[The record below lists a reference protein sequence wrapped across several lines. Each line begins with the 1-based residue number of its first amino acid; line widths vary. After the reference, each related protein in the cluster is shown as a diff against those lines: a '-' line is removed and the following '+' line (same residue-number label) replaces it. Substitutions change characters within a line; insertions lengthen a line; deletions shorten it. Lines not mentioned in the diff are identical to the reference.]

1 MRYQQFSFWTDSV
14 PYRWSQRCLGAALTG
29 LCKLE
34 AHGNEHVPRKG
45 GVLLLSNHVS
55 YLDPF
60 IVGITARREFYFM
73 ARDSIFK
80 VPLIGKLLALHNA
93 YPVKRGTADRR
104 ALKYTIS
111 LLKEGHAVLI
121 FPEGT
126 RSKDGNLGKA
136 RGGVSFIIHN
146 ADVPAIP
153 VYLAGANYL
162 MPRRSKWIRP
172 AKLATHFGPPID
184 FSESRKI
191 EDKRLMYNSMSKMI
205 MESIGALG
213 GIAPNSRID

>member
-1 MRYQQFSFWTDSV
+1 MRYQQFSFLTDSV
-14 PYRWSQRCLGAALTG
+14 PYRWTQRCLGAALTG
-29 LCKLE
+29 LFKLE
-34 AHGNEHVPRKG
+34 AHGNEHVPREG

-60 IVGITARREFYFM
+60 IVGITARREFHFM
-73 ARDSIFK
+73 TRDSIFN
-80 VPLIGKLLALHNA
+80 VPLLGKLLALHNA

-104 ALKYTIS
+104 ALKHTIS

-136 RGGVSFIIHN
+136 RDGVSFIIQN

-153 VYLAGANYL
+153 VYLSGANYL

-172 AKLATHFGPPID
+172 AKLTTHFGPPID

-191 EDKRLMYNSMSKMI
+191 EDKRLMYNSMSRMI

-213 GIAPNSRID
+213 GITPNSRTD

>member
-34 AHGNEHVPRKG
+34 TYGNEHVPREG

-60 IVGITARREFYFM
+60 IVGTTARREFYFM
-73 ARDSIFK
+73 ARDSIFS
-80 VPLIGKLLALHNA
+80 VPLLGKLLELHNA

-136 RGGVSFIIHN
+136 RDGVSFIIHN

-162 MPRRSKWIRP
+162 MPRWSKWIKP
-172 AKLATHFGPPID
+172 TKLATHFGPPID
-184 FSESRKI
+184 FSETRKI

-205 MESIGALG
+205 MESIGDLS
-213 GIAPNSRID
+213 GITPTQR

>member
-1 MRYQQFSFWTDSV
+1 M
-14 PYRWSQRCLGAALTG
+14 PYRWSQRCLGAALGG

-34 AHGNEHVPRKG
+34 AHGNEHVPRTG
-45 GVLLLSNHVS
+45 GALLLSNHVS

-60 IVGITARREFYFM
+60 IVGTTARREFYFM
-73 ARDSIFK
+73 ARDNSLRMPLLGK
-80 VPLIGKLLALHNA
+80 VLALHNA

-104 ALKYTIS
+104 ALKHTIS
-111 LLKEGHAVLI
+111 LLKDGHAVLI

-136 RGGVSFIIHN
+136 RDGVSFIIHN

-153 VYLAGANYL
+153 VYLAGANHL
-162 MPRRSKWIRP
+162 MPRWSKWIRP
-172 AKLATHFGPPID
+172 AKLSTHFGPPID
-184 FSESRKI
+184 FSEARKI
-191 EDKRLMYNSMSKMI
+191 EDKRLMYQRMSRMI

-213 GIAPNSRID
+213 GVTPQDR

>member
-1 MRYQQFSFWTDSV
+1 MRYQHFGFWTDSV
-14 PYRWSQRCLGAALTG
+14 PYRWSQRMLGAVLTG
-29 LCKLE
+29 VCKLE
-34 AHGNEHVPRKG
+34 AHGNEHVPREG

-60 IVGITARREFYFM
+60 IVGTTARREFYFM
-73 ARDSIFK
+73 ARDSIFS
-80 VPLIGKLLALHNA
+80 VPLLGNVLAMHNA

-126 RSKDGNLGKA
+126 RSKDGSLGKA
-136 RGGVSFIIHN
+136 RDGVSFIIHN

-153 VYLAGANYL
+153 VYLDGANNL
-162 MPRRSKWIRP
+162 MPRWSKWIRP
-172 AKLATHFGPPID
+172 AKLSTHFGPPID
-184 FSESRKI
+184 FSEARKS
-191 EDKRLMYNSMSKMI
+191 EDKRLMYNSMSQLI
-205 MESIGALG
+205 MKSIGALG
-213 GIAPNSRID
+213 HINSTCRID

>member
-1 MRYQQFSFWTDSV
+1 MKYQHFSFWTDSV
-14 PYRWSQRCLGAALTG
+14 PYRWSQRCLGAAFTG
-29 LCKLE
+29 LCNLE

-60 IVGITARREFYFM
+60 IVGTTARREFYFM
-73 ARDSIFK
+73 TRDNMFGI
-80 VPLIGKLLALHNA
+80 PLLGKLLALHNA
-93 YPVKRGTADRR
+93 YPVKRGTADRS
-104 ALKYTIS
+104 ALRRTIS
-111 LLKEGHAVLI
+111 LLKDGHAVLI

-136 RGGVSFIIHN
+136 RDGVSFIIHN

-153 VYLAGANYL
+153 VYLAGANCL
-162 MPRRSKWIRP
+162 MPRRSKWVRP
-172 AKLATHFGPPID
+172 AKLSTHFGPPID
-184 FSESRKI
+184 FSEARET
-191 EDKRLMYNSMSKMI
+191 EDKRLMYQRMSRMI

-213 GIAPNSRID
+213 GLAHAAR